1 METTRV
7 NDPINLE
14 SVEQQFNNW
23 RASRSNKRERIPREL
38 WQAAVRLCDVHPV
51 HQVSRSLRL
60 SYTALKELHSGT
72 QPVKEKSLQ
81 FMQLEVG
88 SSRPVQWQMECIR
101 ADGSR
106 LRLTATGAPP
116 SAGELLKGFW
126 S

>member
-60 SYTALKELHSGT
+60 SRSA
-72 QPVKEKSLQ
+72 
-81 FMQLEVG
+81 
-88 SSRPVQWQMECIR
+88 IR
-101 ADGSR
+101 ALSLSKKNLFSSCSWKWALLVPSSGRWNVSVPM
-106 LRLTATGAPP
+106 GAGC
-116 SAGELLKGFW
+116 A
-126 S
+126 